1 MTTSKRLR
9 PSWPTLALC
18 AALAAIW
25 LFMWR
30 FGGGAL
36 DQRIYEALYAGQR
49 PLLVVIARL
58 LSDLGDPTVLIGLG
72 FAVAL
77 WLWWHQRLRLGGAIL
92 AETLIGR
99 GLSEI
104 QKFEIARV
112 RPALEPHLVVVKTSS
127 FPSGHSTSS
136 MIVGLTLALVLA
148 AGTRWLRLCVGIAVV
163 LSLAI
168 GASRVMLGVHWP
180 SDVVGGWA
188 FGLLWVM
195 LTLRP
200 AERLFGPHSAKPSA
214 KL

>member
-1 MTTSKRLR
+1 MTKSKRLW
-9 PSWPTLALC
+9 PNWPTLALS
-18 AALAAIW
+18 ALLAVLW
-25 LFMWR
+25 LLMWR
-30 FGGGAL
+30 YGGGAL

-49 PLLVVIARL
+49 PLLVTIARV
-58 LSDLGDPTVLIGLG
+58 LSDLGDPTVLIVLG

-77 WLWWHQRLRLGGAIL
+77 WLWRHQRLRLGGAIL

-104 QKFEIARV
+104 QNYGIARV

-148 AGTRWLRLCVGIAVV
+148 AGTKWLRLCVGIAVL

-168 GASRVMLGVHWP
+168 GLSRVMLGVHWP
-180 SDVVGGWA
+180 SDVIGGWS
-188 FGLLWVM
+188 FGALWVL
-195 LTLRP
+195 LTLP
-200 AERLFGPHSAKPSA
+200 LAERMFRADSS
-214 KL
+214 